1 MHQFVTGK
9 GSEIGDYLTQHRDAH
24 AVSFTG
30 GGTGLLLLLRACL
43 LVQKCLLTSTKVL
56 AKKKKSLKNLLTS
69 TTKKMPLRTCLLVQ
83 KYLLNSTKVTT
94 HNLLLIQYLI
104 YY

>member
-1 MHQFVTGK
+1 MHEFVTGK

-43 LVQKCLLTSTKVL
+43 LVQKYLLTSTKVL
-56 AKKKKSLKNLLTS
+56 AQ
-69 TTKKMPLRTCLLVQ
+69 KKMSLTACLLVQQKKMSLRPCLLVQ
-83 KYLLNSTKVTT
+83 KYVLTSTKA
-94 HNLLLIQYLI
+94 LAC
-104 YY
+104 